1 MPIELF
7 GFSLGRSDRR
17 KNVSTPA
24 TTFQSEVK
32 NTKSFVPPEIDD
44 AYTVDAGGVFGTYVD
59 LDGQL
64 RNENE
69 YIKKYREMASQP
81 ELEQAIEDICN
92 EAIVYDEQ
100 RYPITLKLDF
110 IDQPESVKNS
120 IRKEFQKILRLLD
133 FQNRGYEIFRRWY
146 IDGKG
151 YYHMVVDP
159 KNTKKGIIE
168 MRPIDASKIK
178 KIAKVDKKTDPKTG
192 AKTVES
198 IKEVYVFREK
208 PDDANGLEIA
218 PEAIDYF
225 PSGLFDASRT
235 RAISYIHKAIKAL
248 NQLRMVEDATVIYR
262 LARAPERRIFYV
274 DVGSLPK
281 TKAEQYVRELMNR
294 YRNKLVY
301 DSSTGDIRDDKK
313 YMSMMED
320 FWFPRREGG
329 KGTQVDTLQGGQN
342 LGEMEDVLYFEKKL
356 YRALN
361 VPLSR
366 IETDTGFN
374 MGRASEISR
383 DELNF
388 QKFIDRLRNK
398 FNVMFLN
405 ALRVQLVL
413 TGVITEKEWYSMVQ
427 DIRFE
432 YVSDSYFTES
442 KDYEILQERLNI
454 LSSINDSIGEYYS
467 REWVRKNILRQ
478 TEKEIKEEDRK
489 IAKEREDGVLPPK
502 SAEGMGF

>member
-1 MPIELF
+1 
-7 GFSLGRSDRR
+7 
-17 KNVSTPA
+17 
-24 TTFQSEVK
+24 
-32 NTKSFVPPEIDD
+32 
-44 AYTVDAGGVFGTYVD
+44 
-59 LDGQL
+59 
-64 RNENE
+64 
-69 YIKKYREMASQP
+69 
-81 ELEQAIEDICN
+81 
-92 EAIVYDEQ
+92 
-100 RYPITLKLDF
+100 
-110 IDQPESVKNS
+110 
-120 IRKEFQKILRLLD
+120 
-133 FQNRGYEIFRRWY
+133 
-146 IDGKG
+146 
-151 YYHMVVDP
+151 
-159 KNTKKGIIE
+159 
-168 MRPIDASKIK
+168 
-178 KIAKVDKKTDPKTG
+178 
-192 AKTVES
+192 
-198 IKEVYVFREK
+198 
-208 PDDANGLEIA
+208 
-218 PEAIDYF
+218 
-225 PSGLFDASRT
+225 
-235 RAISYIHKAIKAL
+235 
-248 NQLRMVEDATVIYR
+248 
-262 LARAPERRIFYV
+262 
-274 DVGSLPK
+274 
-281 TKAEQYVRELMNR
+281 
-294 YRNKLVY
+294 
-301 DSSTGDIRDDKK
+301 
-313 YMSMMED
+313 
-320 FWFPRREGG
+320 
-329 KGTQVDTLQGGQN
+329 
-342 LGEMEDVLYFEKKL
+342 LYFEKKL

>member
-1 MPIELF
+1 M
-7 GFSLGRSDRR
+7 
-17 KNVSTPA
+17 
-24 TTFQSEVK
+24 
-32 NTKSFVPPEIDD
+32 
-44 AYTVDAGGVFGTYVD
+44 
-59 LDGQL
+59 
-64 RNENE
+64 
-69 YIKKYREMASQP
+69 
-81 ELEQAIEDICN
+81 
-92 EAIVYDEQ
+92 
-100 RYPITLKLDF
+100 
-110 IDQPESVKNS
+110 
-120 IRKEFQKILRLLD
+120 
-133 FQNRGYEIFRRWY
+133 
-146 IDGKG
+146 
-151 YYHMVVDP
+151 
-159 KNTKKGIIE
+159 
-168 MRPIDASKIK
+168 
-178 KIAKVDKKTDPKTG
+178 
-192 AKTVES
+192 
-198 IKEVYVFREK
+198 
-208 PDDANGLEIA
+208 
-218 PEAIDYF
+218 
-225 PSGLFDASRT
+225 
-235 RAISYIHKAIKAL
+235 
-248 NQLRMVEDATVIYR
+248 
-262 LARAPERRIFYV
+262 
-274 DVGSLPK
+274 
-281 TKAEQYVRELMNR
+281 
-294 YRNKLVY
+294 
-301 DSSTGDIRDDKK
+301 
-313 YMSMMED
+313 
-320 FWFPRREGG
+320 
-329 KGTQVDTLQGGQN
+329 
-342 LGEMEDVLYFEKKL
+342 GEMEDVLYFEKKL

-502 SAEGMGF
+502 SAEKEWGSNVRVFY